1 MESNESFTHRKLI
14 KENNPTVQEIR
25 KSLFS
30 LISKVLDHTESIGYT
45 FFLSSPPS
53 LNVSPNTD

>member
-45 FFLSSPPS
+45 FFLSFPPFI
-53 LNVSPNTD
+53 

>member
-1 MESNESFTHRKLI
+1 MESNESLTHRKLI

-30 LISKVLDHTESIGYT
+30 LISKVLDHTELVTHYFVLLPFI
-45 FFLSSPPS
+45 
-53 LNVSPNTD
+53 